1 MLKTSPAAPV
11 LAALLA
17 LAGTAEADTVTVDG
31 HTIYHEVHGD
41 LDAPATPVLLLHG
54 GMMTIDLTF
63 AELIPRLSETCA
75 VIAVEQQGH
84 GRTGDRE
91 TPISLASMRADTLGV
106 LDHLGVE
113 RVHVV
118 GFSMGGM
125 LGLDLAVYAP
135 ERVASLTAISAS
147 QNFDAMLP
155 EIRQM
160 NVDPAYRPS
169 PEVAALMPSEDDF
182 AARHAAFSENNP
194 SGPDAFG
201 TVMEKLQAF
210 ITGDWGWSDEELAGI
225 AAPVLLVAGDR
236 DFMPA
241 EHVAAMAATIP
252 DARLAILPDTTH
264 LDIMTRTDLLLPMI
278 AARIDAP
285 GQD

>member
-1 MLKTSPAAPV
+1 
-11 LAALLA
+11 
-17 LAGTAEADTVTVDG
+17 
-31 HTIYHEVHGD
+31 
-41 LDAPATPVLLLHG
+41 
-54 GMMTIDLTF
+54 MTIDLTF
-63 AELIPRLSETCA
+63 AALIPPLSETRA

-91 TPISLASMRADTLGV
+91 TPITLESMRADTLGV
-106 LDHLGVE
+106 LDHLGVD

-125 LGLDLAVYAP
+125 LGLDLAVHAP

-147 QNFDAMLP
+147 QNVDAMLP
-155 EIRQM
+155 EIKAM
-160 NVDPAYRPS
+160 NVDPAYQPS

-182 AARHAAFSENNP
+182 AAMHAAFAENNP
-194 SGPDAFG
+194 SGPEAFG
-201 TVMEKLQAF
+201 TVMEKLQAL
-210 ITGDWGWSDEELAGI
+210 ITGDWGWSDDELAGI

-241 EHVAAMAATIP
+241 EHVASMAATVP
-252 DARLAILPDTTH
+252 GARLAILPDTTH

-278 AARIDAP
+278 EARIPAVEEN
-285 GQD
+285 